1 MKSPAITTRF
11 YLACFVLVALAFA
24 APVTAWA
31 NDDEEKGASA
41 PARQVQTDRELP
53 HGFYFDEGAQQYKK
67 RERLV
72 VPVENKKG
80 ETRNKRVIRTT
91 CYNLQHETDKSRVF
105 KPVACNN

>member
-11 YLACFVLVALAFA
+11 YLACFVLVALTFS
-24 APVTAWA
+24 APTKVWA
-31 NDDEEKGASA
+31 DDDKEVQPA
-41 PARQVQTDRELP
+41 PARQTQTDMKLP

-72 VPVENKKG
+72 VPVENKNG
-80 ETRNKRVIRTT
+80 ETRNKRIIRTT

-105 KPVACNN
+105 KPVACHR